1 MVVAHIQT
9 GLRIR
14 KLVAQWG
21 AFVSWITLL
30 VLKETFK
37 VNPEWA
43 AELIETTIR
52 SQWYEVQEAQGFRGQ
67 SCVRT
72 SHSQRAWLQL
82 PPAKKQFGKDI
93 AKIRLM
99 EFSYKQLL
107 RESLLKE
114 PLSTLD
120 LGLFQLS
127 VLQIK
132 AGFWQHKVYK

>member
-1 MVVAHIQT
+1 
-9 GLRIR
+9 
-14 KLVAQWG
+14 
-21 AFVSWITLL
+21 
-30 VLKETFK
+30 
-37 VNPEWA
+37 
-43 AELIETTIR
+43 
-52 SQWYEVQEAQGFRGQ
+52 
-67 SCVRT
+67 
-72 SHSQRAWLQL
+72 
-82 PPAKKQFGKDI
+82 
-93 AKIRLM
+93 M